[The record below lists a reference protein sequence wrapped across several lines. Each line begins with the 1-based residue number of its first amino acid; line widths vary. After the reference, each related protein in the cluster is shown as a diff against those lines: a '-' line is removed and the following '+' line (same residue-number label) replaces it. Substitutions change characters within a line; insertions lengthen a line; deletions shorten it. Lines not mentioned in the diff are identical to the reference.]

1 MNMRKA
7 IYTLLLLPLMALTG
21 CVNDGLEP
29 CPSAPSDTPAGYLE
43 LTVTTGGTTASRAN
57 PTGGETGDDLE
68 HGRNNENTI
77 HNLTIFVYADED
89 GLGLDSESNT
99 IVWSKYV
106 TATDEDIFNQ
116 SPSFSY
122 DRIYNIRIPLTDD
135 DFNALR
141 LAQGTLRAAVVANTR
156 SDISN
161 KYTNIGYSYGLRW
174 AKCDDDAWT
183 LPQQG
188 TVDQSDYFVMSSAF
202 NGARRTDVYRRDGVI
217 NITPSG
223 TDGVIYS
230 CDITLER
237 VAARIDLEFSTE
249 TYNANGTLE
258 YTVKGLDNNNKRTVT
273 LLNTIP
279 VNLMQNHSY
288 LFKHLSGGVDNLG
301 RNDDQFIAADETVDN
316 IGVPTNYVITPDFF
330 DKAGTPDY
338 SNWYGQSSAEWLSAQ
353 DVDDVLGQ
361 RYPMNSF
368 GAAFNIE
375 SDWNTPAGARAIT
388 ITYSNENTQSKTE
401 HDSRYITGL
410 LFRTQYNPGKVYT
423 SGDITQEPVV
433 YTPGNDFY
441 LFRTVADNVLESQNL
456 YFATQAALDA
466 YVAAL
471 PAGGRYETAHYP
483 GGICYYNIWIKH
495 ANVYPDGN
503 LAYDE
508 DIPMEYGIVRN
519 NIYRI
524 SLNFNGIGQPT
535 PEINE
540 PHNITSRIY
549 VIKWNFRQQPEIIM

>member
-29 CPSAPSDTPAGYLE
+29 CPSDTHTGYLE

-57 PTGGETGDDLE
+57 PTGGEEGDGLE

-77 HNLTIFVYADED
+77 HNLTIFVYADKD
-89 GLGLDSESNT
+89 GLGLDSETNA

-106 TATDEDIFNQ
+106 AAAEIDTENPDF
-116 SPSFSY
+116 PL
-122 DRIYNIRIPLTDD
+122 DRIYNVRIPLADTD
-135 DFNALR
+135 FQYFR
-141 LAQGTLRAAVVANTR
+141 PVQGTTLRAAVVANAGDLT
-156 SDISN
+156 SQHTSVGN
-161 KYTNIGYSYGLRW
+161 LRW
-174 AKCDDDAWT
+174 AICEAPAWT
-183 LPQQG
+183 QTDG
-188 TVDQSDYFVMSSAF
+188 TIADQSDYFVMSSAF
-202 NGARRTDVYRRDGVI
+202 NGAKRTDNYKRDGVI
-217 NITPSG
+217 NIAQSNTEG
-223 TDGVIYS
+223 IVYS
-230 CDITLER
+230 SDITLER

-361 RYPMNSF
+361 RYPMSSF

-410 LFRTQYNPGKVYT
+410 LLRTQYNPGKVYT

-433 YTPGNDFY
+433 YTTGNDFY

-466 YVAAL
+466 YVATL